1 MLLLKVALNTH
12 IPKPN
17 PTACP
22 TLFCNKIIRRQSLVW
37 HQVVFSMFLIC
48 FVFGKMLIRACVTVL
63 LDIKNKFE
71 DTKGVV
77 RSRTSKENRQYNGQK
92 KKDKQ

>member
-63 LDIKNKFE
+63 LDIKKKFE

>member
-1 MLLLKVALNTH
+1 VLLYCVTVLCYCIVLLYCVT
-12 IPKPN
+12 
-17 PTACP
+17 
-22 TLFCNKIIRRQSLVW
+22 
-37 HQVVFSMFLIC
+37 
-48 FVFGKMLIRACVTVL
+48 VFGKMLIRACVTVL
-63 LDIKNKFE
+63 LDINKKFE